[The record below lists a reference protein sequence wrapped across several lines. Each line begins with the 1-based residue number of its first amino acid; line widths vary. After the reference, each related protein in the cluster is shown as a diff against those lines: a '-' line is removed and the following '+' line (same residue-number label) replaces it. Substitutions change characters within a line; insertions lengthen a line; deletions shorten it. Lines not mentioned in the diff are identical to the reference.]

1 MTDAFVAL
9 HTGTD
14 AGLWGAV
21 EVAFAVAVL
30 VAAVGLVAALPLRSR
45 RGSPGAGLA
54 AAFSAVEGSEEGS
67 TGDDGGRRS
76 TVRRGDRP

>member
-9 HTGTD
+9 HTDTH

-30 VAAVGLVAALPLRSR
+30 VAAVGLVGALLLRSR
-45 RGSPGAGLA
+45 RGAPEAGLA
-54 AAFSAVEGSEEGS
+54 AAFSAVEGSE
-67 TGDDGGRRS
+67 GDHAGEGGRPPLD
-76 TVRRGDRP
+76 RRER